1 MKAKLRIFP
10 EGLFVRCKRRD
21 NDISQ
26 DFGRNNGE
34 YGNTIYVDEETC
46 KKMWFGGHKDLIAHH
61 SYLDIGWSR
70 T

>member
-1 MKAKLRIFP
+1 M
-10 EGLFVRCKRRD
+10 RCKRRD